1 MVNFTAAGP
10 TCLAA
15 FLAGALVAE
24 AVPDGDEE
32 PRWRRVAVP
41 TAFGLAA
48 VLMLMS
54 CVSEVLLQQGVEEA
68 SSTHR
73 APGGL
78 GHRRREPVAAAGRRR
93 RDARR
98 AGHGR
103 AHRQRSRTRPRR
115 TRRRWPRTVSSGTPD
130 AYQARV
136 ALGVAL
142 ISRGELEEARADLDR
157 AVRLFPERPDAY
169 VQRAIARYGLA
180 DVDGAR
186 EDLLRAQ
193 EIDPRS
199 RAVKRLL
206 AAIGEG

>member
-1 MVNFTAAGP
+1 M
-10 TCLAA
+10 
-15 FLAGALVAE
+15 
-24 AVPDGDEE
+24 
-32 PRWRRVAVP
+32 P

-73 APGGL
+73 QRAVSAIDGASRWRPLDGDVEMLGAQAMAGL
-78 GHRRREPVAAAGRRR
+78 TDSGLDSAAKDTQAMAEDSLER
-93 RDARR
+93 
-98 AGHGR
+98 
-103 AHRQRSRTRPRR
+103 
-115 TRRRWPRTVSSGTPD
+115 TPD

-193 EIDPRS
+193 DIDPRS